1 MRLPLRINFDDK
13 DYTYIILNPVL
24 DRDTTELHISLLGQE
39 FLLVQNEKKDWYSK
53 DTVQN
58 QNEDLLKAIG
68 RTVALRF
75 KL

>member
-1 MRLPLRINFDDK
+1 MGLPLRINFDDK

-24 DRDTTELHISLLGQE
+24 DRNTTELHISLLGQE
-39 FLLVQNEKKDWYSK
+39 FLLVQNEKKDWHSK
-53 DTVQN
+53 NTAQH

>member
-1 MRLPLRINFDDK
+1 MGLPLRINFDDK
-13 DYTYIILNPVL
+13 DYTYTILNPVL
-24 DRDTTELHISLLGQE
+24 DRNTTELHISLLGQE

-53 DTVQN
+53 NTAQH